1 MNMMPSLG
9 LRNETTPLERRG
21 QTLSSTN
28 WGEKNVMAKHNNTWS
43 MDIYSPVMDWR
54 KKDFKK
60 ILRLYKKKK
69 KKPLQI

>member
-1 MNMMPSLG
+1 
-9 LRNETTPLERRG
+9 
-21 QTLSSTN
+21 
-28 WGEKNVMAKHNNTWS
+28 